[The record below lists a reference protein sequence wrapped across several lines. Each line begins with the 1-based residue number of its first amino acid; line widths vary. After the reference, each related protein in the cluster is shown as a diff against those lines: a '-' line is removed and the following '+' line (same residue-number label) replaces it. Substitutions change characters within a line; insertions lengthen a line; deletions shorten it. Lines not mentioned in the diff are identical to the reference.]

1 VIATLGGEGVR
12 PGRLTPVPWE
22 AELADAIVEAGV
34 AVQEERVVET
44 LVDDLRTWIR

>member
-1 VIATLGGEGVR
+1 M
-12 PGRLTPVPWE
+12 PWE
-22 AELADAIVEAGV
+22 AELADAIAEAGV